1 MADQADV
8 EAAIAAIA
16 ANGVYPQ
23 GSSSASVVGQG
34 CKIYRGWP
42 VAPVLD
48 ADLAAGVAH
57 VSVSATDAAVKNV
70 SRYPKVWQTLTPA
83 TGTLAVSVEGLGAEF
98 FGSCS
103 TGLLAGVMVDGET
116 YPYAVQASDSAA
128 TVTSNLAALLRQ
140 GGWIVEYAGSKLAV
154 PEATKFT
161 ARVVAGAGSLQE
173 IRRQVQEFR
182 VAMWC
187 PCPALRDALAP
198 VLDAALMANDFVAL
212 ADGSYGRVRFVNG
225 MTSDESTNAGLY
237 RRDLIYAVEYPT
249 TLAQQTPAMLFGTM
263 TATVNTNVLASD
275 SV

>member
-8 EAAIAAIA
+8 EAALAAIV

-23 GSSSASVVGQG
+23 GTAGVSAVGQA

-42 VAPVLD
+42 VEPVLD
-48 ADLAAGVAH
+48 VDLTAGMAH
-57 VSVSATDAAVKNV
+57 VSVSATDAALKNV
-70 SRYPKVWQTLTPA
+70 TRYPRVWQTLTPA
-83 TGTLAVSVEGLGAEF
+83 TGTLAVDVEGLGATF
-98 FGSCS
+98 SGLCS

-116 YPYAVQASDSAA
+116 YPYAVQANDSAA
-128 TVTSNLAALLRQ
+128 TVTSNLAALLRE
-140 GGWIVEYAGSKLAV
+140 GGWIVEYAGSKLVV
-154 PEATKFT
+154 PQAKHFT

-187 PCPALRDALAP
+187 PSPALRDALAP
-198 VLDAALMANDFVAL
+198 VLDAAVMANDFIAL

-225 MTSDESTNAGLY
+225 TTSDASANAALY

-263 TATVNTNVLASD
+263 VTTVNMTVLASD
-275 SV
+275 NV

>member
-8 EAAIAAIA
+8 EAALAAIA

-23 GSSSASVVGQG
+23 GTSGASVVGQA

-48 ADLAAGVAH
+48 ADLAAGMAH
-57 VSVSATDAAVKNV
+57 VSVSAVDAVVRNV
-70 SRYPKVWQTLTPA
+70 TRYPRVWQTLTPA
-83 TGTLAVSVEGLGAEF
+83 AGTLAASVDGLAAEF
-98 FGSCS
+98 FGTCS
-103 TGLLAGVMVDGET
+103 TGLLAGVLVDGQT
-116 YPYAVQASDSAA
+116 YPYAVQANDSAA

-154 PEATKFT
+154 PEATHFT
-161 ARVVAGAGSLQE
+161 ARVVAGAGALQE

-198 VLDAALMANDFVAL
+198 VLDTALMANDFIAL
-212 ADGSYGRVRFVNG
+212 ADGSCGRIRFENG
-225 MTSDESTNAGLY
+225 VTSDESANAALY

-249 TLAQQTPAMLFGTM
+249 TLAQLTPAMLFGTM
-263 TATVNTNVLASD
+263 AATVNTTVLGNYQS
-275 SV
+275 